1 MATVESL
8 LMRKLL
14 PVGERYARLSLSL
27 LLVAGTSCSLKARA
41 VNTLSEVL
49 AESEVV
55 YLSDEDPE
63 LVAEALPFNLK
74 TIETLLQSSPEHRGL
89 LLSAA
94 TGFTFYAYGF
104 VEPKADHI
112 EDEDFEQ
119 AEEIRARAA
128 KLYWRA
134 YRYGIR
140 GLEVNHP
147 GLGDTVSVEPEKT
160 VGPLEV
166 DDVPLALWTAAALG
180 GAIGVSKDDPEA
192 TADIAVVGALLE
204 RCLDLDPNYG
214 DGILYELLVIYESQ
228 RFGGSPETA
237 REYYRRALDL
247 SGETR
252 ASTWLLWAE
261 NFSVPDQN
269 VVEFKELLDKV
280 LAFDVDKYPEDRLL
294 NILAQRRARWLMG
307 RIDELFL
314 EG

>member
-1 MATVESL
+1 MMDLIPAASL
-8 LMRKLL
+8 N
-14 PVGERYARLSLSL
+14 ARLSLA
-27 LLVAGTSCSLKARA
+27 LLVLVGTSCSLKARA

-63 LVAEALPFNLK
+63 LVAEAMPFNLK
-74 TIETLLQSSPEHRGL
+74 TIETLLESSPEHQGL
-89 LLSAA
+89 LLSAT

-104 VEPKADHI
+104 VEPKADRA
-112 EDEDFEQ
+112 EDEDFEL

-140 GLEVNHP
+140 GLNVNYP
-147 GLGDTVSVEPEKT
+147 GFGNTLSVEPEET
-160 VGPLEV
+160 VAPLEV

-204 RCLDLDPNYG
+204 KCLDLDPSYG
-214 DGILYELLVIYESQ
+214 DGILYGLLVIYESQ

-237 REYYRRALDL
+237 REYYRRALEL
-247 SGETR
+247 SRETR

-261 NFSVPDQN
+261 NFSVPNQN
-269 VVEFKELLDKV
+269 VVEFKELLERV
-280 LAFDVDKYPEDRLL
+280 LAFDVDQYPEDRLL

-307 RIDELFL
+307 RVDELFL
-314 EG
+314 EGDDP

>member
-1 MATVESL
+1 MRDLIPAGWPTV
-8 LMRKLL
+8 
-14 PVGERYARLSLSL
+14 RLSLA
-27 LLVAGTSCSLKARA
+27 LLVFVSTSCSLKAIA
-41 VNTLSEVL
+41 VNTLADVL

-74 TIETLLQSSPEHRGL
+74 TIETLLASSPDHRGL
-89 LLSAA
+89 LLSAT

-104 VEPKADHI
+104 VEPEADRI
-112 EDEDFEQ
+112 EDEDFEL
-119 AEEIRARAA
+119 AEVIRGRAA
-128 KLYWRA
+128 RLYWRA

-140 GLEVNHP
+140 GLELSHP
-147 GLGDTVSVEPEKT
+147 GLGNTLSIEPEST
-160 VGPLEV
+160 VAPLEPE
-166 DDVPLALWTAAALG
+166 DVPLALWTAAALG

-214 DGILYELLVIYESQ
+214 EGILYELLVIYESQ

-237 REYYRRALDL
+237 REYYHRALEL
-247 SGETR
+247 SRETR

-269 VVEFKELLDKV
+269 VVEFKELLNKI

-307 RIDELFL
+307 RVDELFL
-314 EG
+314 EGDDL

>member
-1 MATVESL
+1 MRDLIPAGWPTV
-8 LMRKLL
+8 
-14 PVGERYARLSLSL
+14 RLSLA
-27 LLVAGTSCSLKARA
+27 LLVFVSTSCSLKATA
-41 VNTLSEVL
+41 VNTLADVL
-49 AESEVV
+49 AESGVV

-74 TIETLLQSSPEHRGL
+74 TIETLLASSPDHRGL
-89 LLSAA
+89 LLSAT

-104 VEPKADHI
+104 VEPEADRI
-112 EDEDFEQ
+112 EDEDFEL
-119 AEEIRARAA
+119 AEAIRGRAA
-128 KLYWRA
+128 RLYWRA

-140 GLEVNHP
+140 GLELNHP
-147 GLGDTVSVEPEKT
+147 GLGNTLSIEPEST
-160 VGPLEV
+160 VAPLEPE
-166 DDVPLALWTAAALG
+166 DVPLALGTAAALG

-214 DGILYELLVIYESQ
+214 EGILYELLVIYESQ

-237 REYYRRALDL
+237 REYYHRALEL
-247 SGETR
+247 SRETR

-269 VVEFKELLDKV
+269 VVEFKELLNKI

-307 RIDELFL
+307 RVDELFL
-314 EG
+314 EGDDL

>member
-1 MATVESL
+1 MRDLIPAGWPTV
-8 LMRKLL
+8 
-14 PVGERYARLSLSL
+14 RLSLA
-27 LLVAGTSCSLKARA
+27 LLVFVSTSCSLKAIA
-41 VNTLSEVL
+41 VNTLADVL

-74 TIETLLQSSPEHRGL
+74 TIETLLASSPDHQGL
-89 LLSAA
+89 LLSATA
-94 TGFTFYAYGF
+94 GFTFYAYGF
-104 VEPKADHI
+104 VEPEADRI
-112 EDEDFEQ
+112 EDEDFEL
-119 AEEIRARAA
+119 AEVIRGRAA
-128 KLYWRA
+128 RLYWRA

-140 GLEVNHP
+140 GLELNHP
-147 GLGDTVSVEPEKT
+147 GLGNTLSIEPEST
-160 VGPLEV
+160 VAPLEPE
-166 DDVPLALWTAAALG
+166 DVPLALGTAAALG

-214 DGILYELLVIYESQ
+214 EGILYELLVIYESQ

-237 REYYRRALDL
+237 REYYHRALEL
-247 SGETR
+247 SRETR

-269 VVEFKELLDKV
+269 VVEFKELLNKI

-307 RIDELFL
+307 RVDELFL
-314 EG
+314 EGDDL

>member
-1 MATVESL
+1 
-8 LMRKLL
+8 MRDLIPAGWL
-14 PVGERYARLSLSL
+14 TARLSLAL
-27 LLVAGTSCSLKARA
+27 LFSVSTSCSLKARA
-41 VNTLSEVL
+41 VNTLAEVL

-74 TIETLLQSSPEHRGL
+74 TIETLLASSPDHRGL
-89 LLSAA
+89 LLSAT

-104 VEPKADHI
+104 VEPEADRI
-112 EDEDFEQ
+112 EDEDFEL
-119 AEEIRARAA
+119 AEEIRDRAA
-128 KLYWRA
+128 RLYWRA

-140 GLEVNHP
+140 GLELNHP
-147 GLGDTVSVEPEKT
+147 GLGNTLSIEPEST
-160 VGPLEV
+160 VAPLEPE
-166 DDVPLALWTAAALG
+166 DVPFALWTAAALG

-214 DGILYELLVIYESQ
+214 EGILYELLVIYESQ
-228 RFGGSPETA
+228 RFGGSPEKA
-237 REYYRRALDL
+237 REYYRRALEL
-247 SGETR
+247 SRETR

-269 VVEFKELLDKV
+269 VVEFKDLLDKV
-280 LAFDVDKYPEDRLL
+280 LAFDVDKYPKDRLL

-307 RIDELFL
+307 RVDELFL
-314 EG
+314 EGDDL

>member
-1 MATVESL
+1 MRDLIPAGWPTV
-8 LMRKLL
+8 
-14 PVGERYARLSLSL
+14 RLSLA
-27 LLVAGTSCSLKARA
+27 LLVFVSTSCSLKAIA
-41 VNTLSEVL
+41 VNTLADVL

-74 TIETLLQSSPEHRGL
+74 TIETLLASSPDHRGL
-89 LLSAA
+89 LLSAT

-104 VEPKADHI
+104 VEPEADRI
-112 EDEDFEQ
+112 EDEDFEL
-119 AEEIRARAA
+119 AEVIRGRAA
-128 KLYWRA
+128 RLYWRA

-140 GLEVNHP
+140 GLELNHP
-147 GLGDTVSVEPEKT
+147 GLGNTLSIEPEST
-160 VGPLEV
+160 VAPLEPE
-166 DDVPLALWTAAALG
+166 DVPLALWTAAALG

-214 DGILYELLVIYESQ
+214 EGILYELLVIYESQ

-237 REYYRRALDL
+237 REYYHRALEL
-247 SGETR
+247 SRETR

-269 VVEFKELLDKV
+269 VVEFKELLNKI

-307 RIDELFL
+307 RVDELFL
-314 EG
+314 EGDDL

>member
-1 MATVESL
+1 
-8 LMRKLL
+8 MRDLI
-14 PVGERYARLSLSL
+14 PVGGPTARWSLA
-27 LLVAGTSCSLKARA
+27 LLVLVSASCSLKAKA

-63 LVAEALPFNLK
+63 LVAEAMPFNLK
-74 TIETLLQSSPEHRGL
+74 TIETLLQSSPNHRGL
-89 LLSAA
+89 LLSAT

-104 VEPKADHI
+104 VEPEADRV
-112 EDEDFEQ
+112 EDEDFEIAQ
-119 AEEIRARAA
+119 EIRARAA
-128 KLYWRA
+128 RLYWRA

-140 GLEVNHP
+140 GLEVEHA
-147 GLGDTVSVEPEKT
+147 GFGTTLSVEPEKT
-160 VGPLEV
+160 VAPLEV

-204 RCLDLDPNYG
+204 RCLDLDPGYG
-214 DGILYELLVIYESQ
+214 EGILYELLVIYESQ

-237 REYYRRALDL
+237 REYYRRALEL
-247 SGETR
+247 SHETR

-261 NFSVPDQN
+261 NFSIPEQN
-269 VVEFKELLDKV
+269 VEEFKELLDKV

-294 NILAQRRARWLMG
+294 NILAQRRARWLIG
-307 RIDELFL
+307 RVDELFL
-314 EG
+314 ESDDS

>member
-1 MATVESL
+1 MRDLIPAGWPTV
-8 LMRKLL
+8 
-14 PVGERYARLSLSL
+14 RLSLA
-27 LLVAGTSCSLKARA
+27 LLVFVSTSCSLKATA
-41 VNTLSEVL
+41 VNTLADVL
-49 AESEVV
+49 AESGVV

-74 TIETLLQSSPEHRGL
+74 TIETLLASSPDHRGL
-89 LLSAA
+89 LLSAT

-104 VEPKADHI
+104 VEPEADRI
-112 EDEDFEQ
+112 EDEDFEL
-119 AEEIRARAA
+119 AEVIRGRAA
-128 KLYWRA
+128 RLYWRA

-140 GLEVNHP
+140 GLELNHP
-147 GLGDTVSVEPEKT
+147 GLGNTLSIEPEST
-160 VGPLEV
+160 VAPLEPE
-166 DDVPLALWTAAALG
+166 DVPLALGTAAALG

-214 DGILYELLVIYESQ
+214 EGILYELLVIYESQ

-237 REYYRRALDL
+237 REYYHRALEL
-247 SGETR
+247 SRETR

-269 VVEFKELLDKV
+269 VVEFKELLNKI

-307 RIDELFL
+307 RVDELFL
-314 EG
+314 EGDDL

>member
-1 MATVESL
+1 MRDLIPAGWPTV
-8 LMRKLL
+8 
-14 PVGERYARLSLSL
+14 RLSLA
-27 LLVAGTSCSLKARA
+27 LLVFVSTSCSLKATA
-41 VNTLSEVL
+41 VNTLADVL

-74 TIETLLQSSPEHRGL
+74 TIETLLASSPDHRGL
-89 LLSAA
+89 LLSAT

-104 VEPKADHI
+104 VEPEADRI
-112 EDEDFEQ
+112 EDEDFEL
-119 AEEIRARAA
+119 AEVIRGRAA
-128 KLYWRA
+128 RLYWRA

-140 GLEVNHP
+140 GLELNHP
-147 GLGDTVSVEPEKT
+147 GLGNTLSIEPEST
-160 VGPLEV
+160 VAPLEPE
-166 DDVPLALWTAAALG
+166 DVPLALGTAAALG

-214 DGILYELLVIYESQ
+214 EGILYELLVIYESQ

-237 REYYRRALDL
+237 REYYHRALEL
-247 SGETR
+247 SRETR

-269 VVEFKELLDKV
+269 VVEFKELLNKI

-307 RIDELFL
+307 RVDELFL
-314 EG
+314 EGDDL

>member
-1 MATVESL
+1 
-8 LMRKLL
+8 MRDLIL
-14 PVGERYARLSLSL
+14 TGWPTARLSLA
-27 LLVAGTSCSLKARA
+27 LLVSVSTSCSLKARA
-41 VNTLSEVL
+41 VNTLADVL

-74 TIETLLQSSPEHRGL
+74 MIETLLASSPDHRGL
-89 LLSAA
+89 LLSAT

-104 VEPKADHI
+104 VEPEADRI
-112 EDEDFEQ
+112 EDEDFAL
-119 AEEIRARAA
+119 AEVIRGRAA
-128 KLYWRA
+128 RLYWRA

-140 GLEVNHP
+140 GLELNHP
-147 GLGDTVSVEPEKT
+147 GLGNTLSIEPEST
-160 VGPLEV
+160 VAPLEPE
-166 DDVPLALWTAAALG
+166 DVPLALWTAAALG

-214 DGILYELLVIYESQ
+214 EGILYELLVIYESQ
-228 RFGGSPETA
+228 RFGGSPEKA
-237 REYYRRALDL
+237 REYYRRALEL
-247 SGETR
+247 SRETR

-269 VVEFKELLDKV
+269 VVEFKDLLNKV
-280 LAFDVDKYPEDRLL
+280 LAFDVDQYPKDRLL

-307 RIDELFL
+307 RVDELFL
-314 EG
+314 EGDDL